1 MGTIYPAALS
11 HFAVFCP
18 ALGPDED
25 STHEQ
30 LLFYAAAA
38 LPAFYPCSPNDYFAR
53 NMHLRRRS
61 SGGTHETAQ
70 AGHHHR
76 MKAGRSPSSNR
87 SSAAATGSHK
97 SSVKTEDTAVR
108 ERVVSLD
115 TKLREIGLG
124 AALIAFAGSF
134 GGPQSEDPR
143 ARRQRRFHSVH
154 TEKRRTLIYE
164 PEPGVLVQLAV
175 VLPRRVRPFGKEKDA
190 YSIEFLDSELS
201 DQALRAWLAQEYCA
215 FVLLFGP
222 VGRVL
227 EAGASMGERQLVK
240 RQLDAFFGRTMWQW
254 DQRWDSKHGSELDL
268 LHALRPLP
276 VLPVGPISLG
286 GFDEFWH
293 DLSSL
298 RLGDDNGCDGSDPS
312 NERPSQPLAHS
323 AAVLWRG
330 RELVWSSWTAD
341 SGDDCGDYDGD
352 ARMQLLRALVS
363 WSRAVYGPAF
373 DVAAAEQR
381 PEARIP
387 HRQYPVAP
395 QPPSPLS
402 PASIGGSTGRQ
413 ASGDAG
419 GWSLPGSNWLWG
431 WGGGSAQPGPRQ
443 LPAAV
448 PESPDDGSESGAS
461 THGESSAIAG
471 GGLAQALSRAVNALV
486 EPRAPTPPEIDPV
499 FASEDYAITA
509 ADLEHAQT
517 AGGTMLAR
525 DTDAESLR
533 SAGSLASV
541 RTAQTTATASVALSR
556 QLGRASLGRNRSSTM
571 QHGNAV
577 LGALAAVPGRQQSG
591 RMRRVPGRAP
601 SVGTN
606 ASAATFESTQL
617 RDDTRVS
624 SRSWWPASWTW
635 GGSNSNVRP
644 RAQDAFSDADSLVAD
659 HHGAAVE
666 SLFDDQPASGID
678 PASTFLFTGEY
689 PFPGLA
695 AADGE
700 PRPRAAD
707 HICVA
712 GNSED
717 DHDGSTARE
726 ETAGRLGAAMD
737 EEMPEAYRHG
747 EGVDCS
753 RGVVLA
759 PRAVAGMLY
768 DTRLVRL
775 LFDSAINAGERALF
789 VELGGGCATDSCS
802 SRCSR
807 TLAYKFGDL
816 LFLVFGPTPSARP
829 PAKSAKARGKEPEH
843 APARR
848 NQRRQRRRNGAQ
860 PHVDAERVPR
870 QPDAQPF
877 AAGEAQAI
885 EAAVLRYAQSLQL
898 ATQRDA
904 AETAAQIQHETQLAQ
919 QQRLPPYVY
928 QPRTQLAL
936 SATRT
941 SWAQY
946 REQIPS
952 IRSFAGY
959 VRTSADPLQA
969 RHAGRSRRR
978 GGVLD
983 TCLPANVQ
991 RALDA
996 VRAELAGGEETA
1008 TVCVRMQDKGWVAA
1022 ELTTHAHCFCV
1033 VDQPKATLAD
1043 AQSFLT
1049 RISLRAASMQSNT

>member
-134 GGPQSEDPR
+134 GGPQAEDPR

-227 EAGASMGERQLVK
+227 EAGAGVGERQLVK

-387 HRQYPVAP
+387 HRQHPVAP

-461 THGESSAIAG
+461 THGESSDIAG

-577 LGALAAVPGRQQSG
+577 LGALGAVPGRQQPG

-601 SVGTN
+601 S
-606 ASAATFESTQL
+606 
-617 RDDTRVS
+617 
-624 SRSWWPASWTW
+624 
-635 GGSNSNVRP
+635 
-644 RAQDAFSDADSLVAD
+644 
-659 HHGAAVE
+659 
-666 SLFDDQPASGID
+666 
-678 PASTFLFTGEY
+678 
-689 PFPGLA
+689 
-695 AADGE
+695 

-712 GNSED
+712 GTSED

-816 LFLVFGPTPSARP
+816 LFLVFGPAPNARP

-1049 RISLRAASMQSNT
+1049 RISLRAASMQSST